1 MQTDRIKIED
11 FDRGVE
17 AALQEVD
24 KFSQYMAYDRKSVL
38 RVKLLVEETFGMT
51 NAITEKFRAEFW
63 LEGEK
68 DGRCLIHLMLH
79 TNMDIM
85 KKRELIDASKNKK
98 NAAYPGLAGRIREL
112 IEDSIYLKEHPEQ
125 QEQIAGNAKQYAWIG
140 MADPSMA
147 PGAPMPM
154 GQYIWS
160 LEDYR
165 QSVEEAM
172 ESEENPEAEGA
183 WDELEK
189 SVLTHLADDIRVAVK
204 GNDAEIVVEKK
215 F

>member
-17 AALQEVD
+17 AALQEAN
-24 KFSQYMAYDRKSVL
+24 KFSQYMEYDRKSAL

-63 LEGEK
+63 LEGEQGGK
-68 DGRCLIHLMLH
+68 CLIHLMLH
-79 TNMDIM
+79 TDMDIM

-98 NAAYPGLAGRIREL
+98 NAAYPGLAGRIREM

-125 QEQIAGNAKQYAWIG
+125 QEQITTAKQYAWIG
-140 MADPSMA
+140 MADLSMA

-154 GQYIWS
+154 EQYVWS

-165 QSVEEAM
+165 QSVEKAM
-172 ESEENPEAEGA
+172 ESEKDPKEAEGA